1 MPEVSLVSRKRVQH
15 LPLQAASGPLCRRA
29 LAQDCHVNVTVYY
42 KHTCAQNPRALW
54 IASWLPRVS
63 WGFPLTYLFLSPA
76 RACVRAVSARTHA
89 HSLALTLNIRGSS
102 PSFCKHFIA
111 PLSKPDLI
119 SFSSSS
125 SNGRALRLVHP
136 PSRTLNQSLEP
147 MSLRWRSRNAL
158 KSFAVEST
166 DLNTT
171 FSQKQA
177 LVS

>member
-1 MPEVSLVSRKRVQH
+1 MVATRV
-15 LPLQAASGPLCRRA
+15 L
-29 LAQDCHVNVTVYY
+29 
-42 KHTCAQNPRALW
+42 
-54 IASWLPRVS
+54 
-63 WGFPLTYLFLSPA
+63 GFPSDIPLSLA
-76 RACVRAVSARTHA
+76 RSSVCARCLSSHA
-89 HSLALTLNIRGSS
+89 RSFSLALTLNIRGSS